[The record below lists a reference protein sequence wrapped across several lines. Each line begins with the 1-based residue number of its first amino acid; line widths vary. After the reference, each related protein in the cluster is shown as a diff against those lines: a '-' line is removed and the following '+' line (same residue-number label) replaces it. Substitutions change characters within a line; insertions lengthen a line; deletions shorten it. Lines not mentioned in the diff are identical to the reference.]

1 MRGKT
6 EKFIN
11 YIKDHKMSLLILA
24 VFVIMAVSIRSQEQ
38 QEAGEFQG
46 VVEREAETGNTQNRS
61 FSFHLEEG
69 DVADEIGEQELEI
82 EVSPLQLDR
91 EEAFELLDEAVSLWE
106 ASYLGDN
113 GSADEVL
120 TDLVLPASFC
130 DDLVSVSYES
140 SDYEVL
146 QTDGTVTTES
156 LDAGGEIVELTARFS
171 YGDYTR
177 IETAG
182 LKIMPPE
189 EGSAEW
195 VIRELEREVSQTEED
210 SREEESF
217 SLPDAVAGYRVI
229 WEPGDSSTWVWFLL
243 LGVVAFIC
251 LEMRGR
257 QEERDRLKKR
267 NARLE
272 LEYPQMVDQF
282 EVLLESGM
290 TIRKAWERILMRDRL
305 AAAKKNGRK
314 TGKKTGKK
322 KQTSGV
328 YLEEMWITYLEIRE
342 GRGEKEAYE
351 RFGKRIGLMPYKR
364 FSSILTQNLSKGT
377 QNVKELLKK
386 ESEEALEMRKTRAR
400 KLGEE
405 AGSKMLF
412 PMLVMMCLILL
423 ILLVPALT
431 SL

>member
-1 MRGKT
+1 MRGKY
-6 EKFIN
+6 EKAVNF
-11 YIKDHKMSLLILA
+11 IKDHKMSLLILA

-38 QEAGEFQG
+38 QEAEEFQG
-46 VVEREAETGNTQNRS
+46 VVEREAEDGSTQSRS

-69 DVADEIGEQELEI
+69 AVADEIGEQQLEI

-91 EEAFELLDEAVSLWE
+91 EEAFELLDEAVAVWE
-106 ASYLGDN
+106 ESYLGEN
-113 GSADEVL
+113 GSAGEVL
-120 TDLVLPASFC
+120 LDLNLPTSLC
-130 DDLVSVSYES
+130 GGLVSVSYET

-156 LDAGGEIVELTARFS
+156 LDSGGEVVELTARFS

-182 LKIMPPE
+182 LRIMPPE

-195 VIRELEREVSQTEED
+195 VIRELEREVAQTEED
-210 SREEESF
+210 SREEGSF
-217 SLPDAVAGYRVI
+217 SLPDAVAGYRVV
-229 WEPGDSSTWVWFLL
+229 WEIGDSSTWVWFLL
-243 LGVVAFIC
+243 LGAVAFIC

-282 EVLLESGM
+282 AVLLESGM
-290 TIRKAWERILMRDRL
+290 TIRKAWERILMRGRL
-305 AAAKKNGRK
+305 AAA
-314 TGKKTGKK
+314 GKKTGRKK
-322 KQTSGV
+322 KQASCV
-328 YLEEMWITYLEIRE
+328 YLEEMWITYIEIRE

-351 RFGKRIGLMPYKR
+351 RFGSRIGLMPYKR

-386 ESEEALEMRKTRAR
+386 ESEEALETRKTRAR

>member
-1 MRGKT
+1 MR
-6 EKFIN
+6 EKLETVVN
-11 YIKDHKMSLLILA
+11 AVKDHKMSLLILA

-38 QEAGEFQG
+38 KEAEEFHG
-46 VVEREAETGNTQNRS
+46 VVEREPETGNTQSRN

-69 DVADEIGEQELEI
+69 DVADEIGEQKLEV

-91 EEAFELLDEAVSLWE
+91 DQAFELLDEAVAVWE
-106 ASYLGDN
+106 ESYLGEN
-113 GSADEVL
+113 GSADEVRE
-120 TDLVLPASFC
+120 DLILPASMC
-130 DDLVSVSYES
+130 DDLVTVSYES

-146 QTDGTVTTES
+146 QTDGTVTTDS
-156 LDAGGEIVELTARFS
+156 LDPEGEIVELTARFS

-182 LKIMPPE
+182 LRIMPPE

-195 VIRELEREVSQTEED
+195 VLKELEREVAQTEED

-217 SLPDAVAGYRVI
+217 SLPDAVGGYRVI
-229 WEPGDSSTWVWFLL
+229 WEPGDSSTWIWFLL

-257 QEERDRLKKR
+257 QDEKERLKKR

-282 EVLLESGM
+282 AVLLESGM
-290 TIRKAWERILMRDRL
+290 TIRKAWERILMSGRL
-305 AAAKKNGRK
+305 AAA
-314 TGKKTGKK
+314 GKKSGKK
-322 KQTSGV
+322 KKQASCV

-351 RFGKRIGLMPYKR
+351 RFGSRIGLMPYKR

-377 QNVKELLKK
+377 QDVRELLRK